1 MATEYVPLE
10 AVKAVVCETCEKPSC
25 PELWGG
31 DCSLMGLLNDLP
43 AADVRPVVRGT
54 WLEPDDDY
62 GYLVCSMCEERSPND
77 ERWHFCPNCG
87 ADMRPEEALNE

>member
-43 AADVRPVVRGT
+43 AADVVEVVRCK
-54 WLEPDDDY
+54 DC
-62 GYLVCSMCEERSPND
+62 V
-77 ERWHFCPNCG
+77 HNCG
-87 ADMRPEEALNE
+87 EGFVGGTIACGLSNLFTAGKDPMDFCSLGERRTE

>member
-43 AADVRPVVRGT
+43 AADVVEVVRCG
-54 WLEPDDDY
+54 E
-62 GYLVCSMCEERSPND
+62 CSFRGKETHICSVSGMCVASD
-77 ERWHFCPNCG
+77 GFCAWG
-87 ADMRPEEALNE
+87 QRRADNG